1 MLKLICL
8 AVLACGA
15 YAIVCPP
22 NICDTMDCA
31 AMDSCN
37 GLVKKNGGFCGC
49 CDSCITQLVEGDACS
64 TFLLLGVPST
74 ESCGDGL
81 YCDQHT
87 HRCHPIV
94 KRDLGPCAQRLA
106 EVNAQ
111 LDASQHMLLGLEK
124 PHCDTNGNYLGMQFS
139 GSQAYCVTEDGTMIN
154 GYMVNRWETGDS
166 MTCQC
171 ARDQY
176 KYMQSGLIGKMFN
189 CAPNGNYASV
199 GCTGSV
205 CYCIDQSGNQVG
217 VSTIPIGQQDALNC

>member
-1 MLKLICL
+1 MLG
-8 AVLACGA
+8 VLFF
-15 YAIVCPP
+15 
-22 NICDTMDCA
+22 
-31 AMDSCN
+31 S
-37 GLVKKNGGFCGC
+37 
-49 CDSCITQLVEGDACS
+49 VEGDACS

-94 KRDLGPCAQRLA
+94 KRDL
-106 EVNAQ
+106 E
-111 LDASQHMLLGLEK
+111 
-124 PHCDTNGNYLGMQFS
+124 
-139 GSQAYCVTEDGTMIN
+139 
-154 GYMVNRWETGDS
+154 
-166 MTCQC
+166 C